1 VTDREPLVVYW
12 DASALMSALIADSHS
27 PGAVATAQ
35 RPVAHLVSTLAYAEA
50 AAAVAR
56 AESERHLDA
65 QGARGVRR
73 LIRHGPW
80 RRLML
85 QPDWS
90 VIDKLA
96 PQSALRGADLW
107 HLACVSTLTRQLPEV
122 RLFTFDERL
131 SRAAARLGLA
141 L

>member
-1 VTDREPLVVYW
+1 
-12 DASALMSALIADSHS
+12 MSALIADSHS
-27 PGAVATAQ
+27 EGAVATAQ
-35 RPVAHLVSTLAYAEA
+35 RSLTHLVSTLAYAEVV
-50 AAAVAR
+50 AAVAR

-65 QGARGVRR
+65 RRAQAVRR
-73 LIRHGPW
+73 MIRHGPW

-90 VIDKLA
+90 AIDKLA
-96 PQSALRGADLW
+96 AQSALRGADLW

-131 SRAAARLGLA
+131 NRAAAQWGLA